1 MFEIDMRFTEQN
13 LKVFIP
19 IVGCLIGFL
28 IFYFIQFSDNIKQ
41 KFLNKYGND
50 KGYVKFILY
59 TRYLGVIS
67 MGVLPAPAYILTFPD
82 TSLLQLGLGFY
93 KETLMT
99 TLIWGFGISVV
110 LIPLI
115 SLSVRDSKHLAN
127 YPQMRINK
135 WTSKTLLANLISW
148 AVYLVGY
155 EFLFRGVLFFPL
167 LEEIG
172 LWPAIA
178 VNLSLYTGSH
188 VPYGL
193 KITLPTIPLSIV
205 LCLLSA
211 QTGTIWIAFLVHLA
225 ITWTNSL
232 TGIKYNPEMKIV
244 KNNG

>member
-67 MGVLPAPAYILTFPD
+67 MGVLPATAYILTFPD

-99 TLIWGFGISVV
+99 TLIWGF
-110 LIPLI
+110 
-115 SLSVRDSKHLAN
+115 
-127 YPQMRINK
+127 
-135 WTSKTLLANLISW
+135 
-148 AVYLVGY
+148 
-155 EFLFRGVLFFPL
+155 
-167 LEEIG
+167 
-172 LWPAIA
+172 
-178 VNLSLYTGSH
+178 
-188 VPYGL
+188 
-193 KITLPTIPLSIV
+193 
-205 LCLLSA
+205 
-211 QTGTIWIAFLVHLA
+211 
-225 ITWTNSL
+225 
-232 TGIKYNPEMKIV
+232 
-244 KNNG
+244 